1 MRVLRY
7 LAIIII
13 VSTCIGFLG
22 QSWVACLDS
31 GVQVQILGS
40 SAPGP
45 SANRASSGYV
55 IWIDG
60 VVCIMVDAGSG
71 KKDHFHAAE
80 ASLKDIELIA
90 ISHFYP
96 DHSAERP
103 AILWPAGS

>member
-1 MRVLRY
+1 M
-7 LAIIII
+7 
-13 VSTCIGFLG
+13 
-22 QSWVACLDS
+22 
-31 GVQVQILGS
+31 QILGS

-60 VVCIMVDAGSG
+60 VGRIMVDAGSG
-71 KKDHFHAAE
+71 TKDHFHAAE
-80 ASLKDIELIA
+80 ASLKDIEFIA

>member
-1 MRVLRY
+1 M
-7 LAIIII
+7 
-13 VSTCIGFLG
+13 
-22 QSWVACLDS
+22 
-31 GVQVQILGS
+31 QILGS

-55 IWIDG
+55 ILIDG
-60 VVCIMVDAGSG
+60 VGRIMVD
-71 KKDHFHAAE
+71 AAE
-80 ASLKDIELIA
+80 ASLKDIEFIA